1 MKNRM
6 LLLILLHASTLL
18 PAQDNDSK
26 TPALQRFEFSRPA
39 MGTEFRILCYAPD
52 SSTALRASNAAF
64 DRIAA
69 IENSMSD
76 YREDSEISRLATIAG
91 VAKKDMAVSEDLW
104 KVLSYAKDVSKRS
117 EGAFDVTTGA
127 LTKLWRRAFRQME
140 FPDSAALDSARATVG
155 YKDLVLG
162 KNNAVQLKKPGMRID
177 LGGIA
182 KGFAVDEAMA
192 VLQSQGINVALV
204 DGGGDLRAG
213 EAPPGTMGWLV
224 EKPQFSGGQPV
235 SEKVPVKNAALAT
248 SGDTYRFLE
257 YQGKRYSHIIDP
269 RTGLGVTSRQIVT
282 VTAPTCMMADA
293 WATAMSVEVN
303 TDAFLWLK
311 KQGVEVEIK
320 IP

>member
-1 MKNRM
+1 MKNQM
-6 LLLILLHASTLL
+6 LLLILFFTSALL
-18 PAQDNDSK
+18 AQDNGRE
-26 TPALQRFEFSRPA
+26 TPTLRRFEFSRPA

-52 SSTALRASNAAF
+52 SSLALRASKAAF

-69 IENSMSD
+69 IESSMSD
-76 YREDSEISRLATIAG
+76 YREDSEVSRLAASAG
-91 VAKKDMAVSEDLW
+91 ISKKDVVVSEDLW
-104 KVLSYAKDVSKRS
+104 KVLSYAKDVAKRS

-162 KNNAVQLKKPGMRID
+162 KNNTLQLKKPGMRID

-192 VLQSQGINVALV
+192 VLQSHDIGIALV

-224 EKPQFSGGQPV
+224 EKPRFSDGQMAT
-235 SEKVPVKNAALAT
+235 EKVPVKNVALAT

-257 YQGKRYSHIIDP
+257 YQGKRFSHIIDP

-282 VTAPTCMMADA
+282 VTAPSCMMADA

-311 KQGVEVEIK
+311 KQGVNVDIK